1 MSTDQNKTIVS
12 RFIVEVLDAGRTDT
26 IDQLLAPNY
35 RNTGLG
41 GIDLAAFKA
50 TLAAMKTAI
59 PGRRLELHNLVAEG
73 DQVVARFTYHMTL
86 ASGEKV
92 DARGLTY
99 YRLAN
104 GKIVEDDPITSPEL
118 STLLGSAAPTAVA
131 AAVRR

>member
-1 MSTDQNKTIVS
+1 MRRQI
-12 RFIVEVLDAGRTDT
+12 RFVIPAARAGGTLLDF
-26 IDQLLAPNY
+26 L
-35 RNTGLG
+35 
-41 GIDLAAFKA
+41 
-50 TLAAMKTAI
+50 
-59 PGRRLELHNLVAEG
+59 
-73 DQVVARFTYHMTL
+73 VARFTYHMTL